1 MTLQSTGQITFSNI
15 TSEFGTPSNSNL
27 GAFRVSESHGSLS
40 NIPLDSNLDGT
51 NPIPQTGE
59 IKFSDFYGRRLNV
72 VVDCHSGSTETR
84 GNAKSKYN
92 GNQVSV
98 VGGFRSHPSPPTGIK
113 VIINVNKSFKSEAGK
128 AKNVVALRT
137 GEYGSDCLLRVDV
150 GSEGYIGG
158 AGGNGGKG
166 GNSGSN
172 SGSGGEDGNSG
183 LGIDH
188 ESSDGTTV
196 INNSGTI
203 SAGFG
208 GGGGGGGAFQSD
220 STGGKNS
227 KTSNRHASGGGGG
240 GGAGFPAGSGGKGA
254 LKGSDGSNGSD
265 GTKSAAGGG
274 GSGGN
279 NDGEAKGGKGGDGGS
294 GGEAPDA
301 GQNATSGDK
310 KGSGGS
316 AGEDGAAIRI
326 KSGITISVVNNGSIK
341 GSQSATG
348 VA

>member
-15 TSEFGTPSNSNL
+15 TNEFGTPSNSNL
-27 GAFRVSESHGSLS
+27 GAFRVSENHGSLS
-40 NIPLDSNLDGT
+40 NIPLDSN
-51 NPIPQTGE
+51 IPQTGE

-72 VVDCHSGSTETR
+72 VVDCHSGSVEER

-113 VIINVNKSFKSEAGK
+113 VIINVNKSFKSEKGK

-158 AGGNGGKG
+158 AGGNGGRG
-166 GNSGSN
+166 GNRGSN

-208 GGGGGGGAFQSD
+208 GGGGGGAAYQFD
-220 STGGKNS
+220 EGGKGKSDKRRN
-227 KTSNRHASGGGGG
+227 ASGGGGG
-240 GGAGFPAGSGGKGA
+240 GGAGFPAGSGGSG
-254 LKGSDGSNGSD
+254 GSSEKSGGNGSS
-265 GTKSAAGGG
+265 GGLNSAGGG
-274 GSGGN
+274 GEGGN
-279 NDGEAKGGKGGDGGS
+279 NDGEARGGTGGTGGSNGEGANSGGGGSGEETGSGGS
-294 GGEAPDA
+294 GG
-301 GQNATSGDK
+301 G
-310 KGSGGS
+310 
-316 AGEDGAAIRI
+316 DGAAIR
-326 KSGITISVVNNGSIK
+326 KASGVSISVVNNGTIR
-341 GSQSATG
+341 GSTSATG

>member
-1 MTLQSTGQITFSNI
+1 MTIKNSGSSLSFSEIVN
-15 TSEFGTPSNSNL
+15 EFGQPSGKNI
-27 GAFRVSESHGSLS
+27 GAYRVSEDHGSLS
-40 NIPLDSNLDGT
+40 NLPLDSDLDGT

-92 GNQVSV
+92 SNQVSV
-98 VGGFRSHPSPPTGIK
+98 VGGFRSHPSSATGIK
-113 VIINVNKSFKSEAGK
+113 VIINVNKSFRSENNSNQ
-128 AKNVVALRT
+128 NVVALRT

-166 GNSGSN
+166 GNSYD
-172 SGSGGEDGNSG
+172 SGGADGTNGNSG

-188 ESSDGTTV
+188 ESSDGTTI

-208 GGGGGGGAFQSD
+208 GGGGGGGAHQFDEGGKGESD
-220 STGGKNS
+220 SERT
-227 KTSNRHASGGGGG
+227 ASGGGGG
-240 GGAGFPAGSGGKGA
+240 GGAGFPAGSGGLGGTSQKNGEN
-254 LKGSDGSNGSD
+254 GSNGGLSS
-265 GTKSAAGGG
+265 GGGG
-274 GSGGN
+274 GSGGD
-279 NDGEAKGGKGGDGGS
+279 NDGEAKGGKGGSGGDNDGEADSGQNGSGDETGSGGS
-294 GGEAPDA
+294 GG
-301 GQNATSGDK
+301 G
-310 KGSGGS
+310 
-316 AGEDGAAIRI
+316 DGAAIRK
-326 KSGITISVVNNGSIK
+326 KSGIEIFVVNNGSIK

>member
-15 TSEFGTPSNSNL
+15 TNEFGSPSNNNL
-27 GAFRVSESHGSLS
+27 GAFRVSENHGSLS
-40 NIPLDSNLDGT
+40 NIPLDSN
-51 NPIPQTGE
+51 IPQTGE

-113 VIINVNKSFKSEAGK
+113 VIINVNKSFRSENNSNQ
-128 AKNVVALRT
+128 NVVALRT

-150 GSEGYIGG
+150 GSGGYIGG
-158 AGGNGGKG
+158 AGGNGGRG
-166 GNSGSN
+166 GNRGSN
-172 SGSGGEDGNSG
+172 SGSSGTNGNSG

-208 GGGGGGGAFQSD
+208 GGGGGGAAYQFDEGGKGQSD
-220 STGGKNS
+220 KRRN
-227 KTSNRHASGGGGG
+227 ASGGGGG
-240 GGAGFPAGSGGKGA
+240 GGAGFPGGSGGSG
-254 LKGSDGSNGSD
+254 GSSEKSGGSGSS
-265 GTKSAAGGG
+265 GGLNSAGSG

-279 NDGEAKGGKGGDGGS
+279 NDGEARGGAGGS
-294 GGEAPDA
+294 GGSNGEGA
-301 GQNATSGDK
+301 NSGGGGSGEET
-310 KGSGGS
+310 GSGGS
-316 AGEDGAAIRI
+316 GGGDGAAIR
-326 KSGITISVVNNGSIK
+326 KESGVSISVVNNGTIR
-341 GSQSATG
+341 GSTSATG